1 MESFHL
7 LLQAHWD
14 LERFPIFN
22 LQLPIPNWAAIE
34 NWKLKIEDWQA
45 LARVRTVLIWLQRR
59 SATAAGARRG
69 AGKAAVRYSSR
80 FKLGHYPIVRGLHR
94 ETRCSAHRIVL
105 GWLRARRHAR
115 ARQKR
120 PKVRG

>member
-14 LERFPIFN
+14 LEPFPIFN

-45 LARVRTVLIWLQRR
+45 LA
-59 SATAAGARRG
+59 
-69 AGKAAVRYSSR
+69 
-80 FKLGHYPIVRGLHR
+80 IVRGLSSR
-94 ETRCSAHRIVL
+94 NSMFIPQDCIGLAQGQTARSGPSETAESS
-105 GWLRARRHAR
+105 GLRKAAN
-115 ARQKR
+115 R
-120 PKVRG
+120 PLRT